1 MALINKN
8 HPMKTRTPF
17 KTRLADGFAR
27 LWAALKSHPVE
38 LLILLHAAAS
48 AFLKGNP
55 WWQQPSSYAAFAVT
69 AAFCL
74 SRFRGPA
81 SGPTNKWAGWGYW
94 AVIPLYALTTFFPEA
109 WPKSFEF
116 AILDT
121 LMPAAYLLTL
131 PARKDDHF
139 AERFYR
145 LLRSAFIALGI
156 ATILFILLSLINLTL
171 DTLFKFKA
179 ASSLWGY
186 FSSICYIVLAP
197 MLFIS
202 TESQEEQPKV
212 IRLVEVIVNY
222 VFTPVLLVYNLILYV
237 YLVTILVNWDLP
249 KGSVSTMVMVF
260 TIVAIAIR
268 LVRPLLAKQPLKWY
282 FRWFALFALPL
293 VALFWV
299 AVGYRIGQYGITVDR
314 CILFVSGAL
323 MTLYLVGSIFFS
335 TSRFNYAFTAIL
347 VLCGVVLAVG
357 GPLSARQ
364 IALHSQTAIVR
375 EKAQALGILTPEGM
389 LDTTKELFFRTEAD
403 SSYRKEHRIAYQ
415 AMKYI
420 ENDLADTV
428 EVRASLGMT
437 SADYLDRLSVATSNY
452 ATAWWIESDGY
463 SDDVEEPIAYSFSLS
478 CNKEE
483 TLDISGYNRMGVGM
497 DVKVPVRYIPYPG
510 GRIPA
515 DTLLATQLA
524 KIGYTLS
531 SNLDR
536 KKLDDNECTLCHYQ
550 SPDGKVLILF
560 DYMYIQRTDSLNHI
574 TSATIRC
581 ALVR

>member
-1 MALINKN
+1 
-8 HPMKTRTPF
+8 MKSARFANRISTG
-17 KTRLADGFAR
+17 LAR

-55 WWQQPSSYAAFAVT
+55 WWQQPASYAAFAVV

-74 SRFRGPA
+74 SRFRKGY
-81 SGPTNKWAGWGYW
+81 NWAQWVYF
-94 AVIPLYALTTFFPEA
+94 AVLPLYALTALLPSA
-109 WPKSFEF
+109 WPGSTEF
-116 AILDT
+116 AILNF
-121 LMPAAYLLTL
+121 LLPFAYLLTF
-131 PARKDDHF
+131 PAWEGQRF
-139 AERFYR
+139 SERFYR
-145 LLRSAFIALGI
+145 MLRSMAVALGLAAI
-156 ATILFILLSLINLTL
+156 LYLLLLLVILTVELLFPSSPNYRFYELSASFCFILLAPILFITL
-171 DTLFKFKA
+171 
-179 ASSLWGY
+179 
-186 FSSICYIVLAP
+186 
-197 MLFIS
+197 
-202 TESQEEQPKV
+202 ESQKEQPSV
-212 IRLVEVIVNY
+212 LLLVEVTFNY
-222 VFTPVLLVYNLILYV
+222 VLTPVLLVYNVILYV
-237 YLVTILVNWDLP
+237 YLAVILVNWDLP
-249 KGSVSTMVMVF
+249 KSSVSTMVMAF

-314 CILFVSGAL
+314 CILVVVGVL
-323 MTLYLVGSIFFS
+323 MTLYLACTLVLNARLSLL
-335 TSRFNYAFTAIL
+335 NYLTTAL
-347 VLCGVVLAVG
+347 VVLCGVVLTVG

-560 DYMYIQRTDSLNHI
+560 DYMHIQRTDSLNHI

-581 ALVR
+581 ALAR

>member
-55 WWQQPSSYAAFAVT
+55 WWQQPASYAAFAVV

-74 SRFRGPA
+74 SRFRKGY
-81 SGPTNKWAGWGYW
+81 NWAQWVYF
-94 AVIPLYALTTFFPEA
+94 AVLPLYALTALLPSA
-109 WPKSFEF
+109 WPGSTEF
-116 AILDT
+116 AILNF
-121 LMPAAYLLTL
+121 LLPFAYLLTF
-131 PARKDDHF
+131 PAWEGQRF
-139 AERFYR
+139 SERFYR
-145 LLRSAFIALGI
+145 LWRSLAVSVGLAAILYLLLLLVILTVELLFPSSPNYRFYELSASFCFILLAP
-156 ATILFILLSLINLTL
+156 ILFITL
-171 DTLFKFKA
+171 
-179 ASSLWGY
+179 
-186 FSSICYIVLAP
+186 
-197 MLFIS
+197 
-202 TESQEEQPKV
+202 ESQKEQPSV
-212 IRLVEVIVNY
+212 LLLVEVTFNY
-222 VFTPVLLVYNLILYV
+222 VLTPVLLVYNVILYV
-237 YLVTILVNWDLP
+237 YLAVILVNWDLP
-249 KGSVSTMVMVF
+249 KNSVSTMVMVF